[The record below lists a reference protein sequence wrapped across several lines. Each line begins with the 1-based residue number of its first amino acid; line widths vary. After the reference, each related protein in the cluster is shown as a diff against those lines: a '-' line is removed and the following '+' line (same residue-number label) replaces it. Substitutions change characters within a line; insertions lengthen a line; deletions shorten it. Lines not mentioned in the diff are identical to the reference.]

1 MIEGKIDILVVTEEL
16 DSTFPTNKF
25 YINGFTK
32 PYRHNRNRNGGGVL
46 IYIREDVPSKELDNH
61 LPNAIEG
68 MFIEV
73 NLKKSKRLLFRY
85 YHSLSQSDNY
95 FFFHVQND
103 LDKLNQKYNK
113 YMLVGN
119 FNAEDSETCL
129 SNFFFFFFSKN
140 IVSNYKCYKS
150 VENSNCIILIIT
162 NSPLSFQNTVIITT
176 GLSDFRIMVT
186 AVLKTAFA
194 KFILKKAIY
203 RDYKN
208 FNGDGFK
215 RELEGKN

>member
-73 NLKKSKRLLFRY
+73 NLKNLSGCFLDIIIRCPSLITIFSSMFRTIWI
-85 YHSLSQSDNY
+85 N
-95 FFFHVQND
+95 
-103 LDKLNQKYNK
+103 
-113 YMLVGN
+113 
-119 FNAEDSETCL
+119 
-129 SNFFFFFFSKN
+129 
-140 IVSNYKCYKS
+140 
-150 VENSNCIILIIT
+150 
-162 NSPLSFQNTVIITT
+162 
-176 GLSDFRIMVT
+176 
-186 AVLKTAFA
+186 
-194 KFILKKAIY
+194 
-203 RDYKN
+203 
-208 FNGDGFK
+208 
-215 RELEGKN
+215 